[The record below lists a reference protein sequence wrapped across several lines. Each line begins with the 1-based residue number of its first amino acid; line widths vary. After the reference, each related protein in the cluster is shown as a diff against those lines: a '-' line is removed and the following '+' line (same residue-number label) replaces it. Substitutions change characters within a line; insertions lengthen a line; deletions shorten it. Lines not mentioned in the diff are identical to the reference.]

1 MQDVP
6 SNSGAPGRKFSHGPA
21 DGTSGDLDR
30 EPLELLAEQFSN
42 RRRMG
47 EDLTI
52 ERFAAEHPQYAAE
65 ICELFPAIAA
75 IERVKDRQA
84 RPNDGRVAMSG
95 QVPTRL
101 GDFRLIREIGRGGM
115 GVVYEALQVSLG
127 RRVAVKVLPRQFL
140 PTGKTLRRFEREA
153 RTAAKL
159 HHTNIVP
166 VFGMGEQDGYHYI
179 VMQLIAGVGL
189 DEVLVELRR
198 ATNVT
203 SLDAVTDPSPRS
215 TRAHQK
221 AVALL
226 SQDFALVNA
235 ATPGLTPADS
245 DVELKETDHASLPT
259 SDAPLAGV
267 LDGDSIAN
275 RVTHGLDADGL
286 DARNLDAK
294 SVLPSVEPAPLIS
307 PDGAINPVVVADG
320 RKPGAIGGFYW
331 RNVARI
337 AMQVAEALEYAHQ
350 QGTLHRDIKPSN
362 LLLDQHA
369 TLWVADFG
377 LAKRSDYD
385 EVSQTGDI
393 VGTLNY
399 IAPEVLTGRTD
410 RRSDIYSLGL
420 TLYELLALRSAYGGK
435 THARVLEEIR
445 QANPRRPS
453 YYQPSV
459 PRDLETIVLKA
470 IAAEPDKR
478 YATAGA
484 LAEDLHR
491 FLEDRPIQA
500 RRASLIEHG
509 WRWCRRNRGVAAL
522 SAVLLLSIVS
532 YAAIANIG
540 YVKMSRLRTQAQELA
555 KDALTQRQTAEGQ
568 RTRAE
573 QTLELA
579 IQALDN
585 VYARFVPDHAVESS
599 TILLGDS
606 IDDADSEGDATSV
619 YQVRSQPALSNE
631 TAAFLQEMLGFYD
644 KFAEIDEMNMSW
656 RLRAATASRKVGDV
670 LFLLG
675 KNSEADEAYR
685 KALNRNSE
693 LKIEDE
699 KQRLVSEIEK
709 VRAFNGLAMTLAG
722 QGRFKEAFETHRKGL
737 QGLRAVPAALRNF
750 PELRAEEAR
759 TLFYLSRLPPEG
771 RGRPGRGPRRE
782 GLSREGMAERPPHL
796 PHSDQVPPPPGRP
809 GPGGRLERAGRHP
822 EPGWRGRLPFGKPRH
837 GEDYLQQA
845 IQSLEKLAEEF
856 PQVAEHRYL
865 LALAY
870 RSRADNPWD
879 QDDDLQHRAVEILEG
894 LVADYPSIPDYRDEL
909 CRAYAGIRW
918 IPLPH
923 LDDRRPSV
931 SAELL
936 EKSVELSRVLVE
948 EHPNIPRFR
957 ETYAL
962 VQQQHGR
969 QYLKDEQFVDAES
982 DLRAS
987 AKALATMSEKS
998 PHDPHLR
1005 MLLETSR
1012 MFLSRTLAHQNNV
1025 SPEHGKEA
1033 VAIMEQMIHEAT
1045 REKVGEPGPG
1055 FRGGWGRAARLLLW
1069 HAENLRIMGE
1079 ANAADEAERRSQQLE
1094 HPSKAPSVR

>member
-1 MQDVP
+1 MQDGVF
-6 SNSGAPGRKFSHGPA
+6 NSGDPEFRPLRHDTG
-21 DGTSGDLDR
+21 DGTQSDR
-30 EPLELLAEQFSN
+30 DPVELLAEQFSN

-47 EDLTI
+47 EELTI
-52 ERFAAEHPQYAAE
+52 ESFAAEHPQYAAE
-65 ICELFPAIAA
+65 IREIFPAIAA
-75 IERVKDRQA
+75 IERAKDRQA
-84 RPNDGRVAMSG
+84 SPNDGRVAMSG
-95 QVPTRL
+95 QVPARL

-127 RRVAVKVLPRQFL
+127 RRVAIKVLPRQFL

-166 VFGMGEQDGYHYI
+166 VFGIGEQDGYHYI

-198 ATNVT
+198 AANVA
-203 SLDAVTDPSPRS
+203 SLDAVADPSPRG

-235 ATPGLTPADS
+235 ASPGLTPADS

-259 SDAPLAGV
+259 SDVAQASVPG
-267 LDGDSIAN
+267 GNSIAN
-275 RVTHGLDADGL
+275 RVTHGLDADGF
-286 DARNLDAK
+286 DARNLDINSIGRSAEQDPSLLPDDTIDPVVAADRRK
-294 SVLPSVEPAPLIS
+294 PSV
-307 PDGAINPVVVADG
+307 
-320 RKPGAIGGFYW
+320 IGGFYW

-337 AMQVAEALEYAHQ
+337 AMQVAEALAHQ
-350 QGTLHRDIKPSN
+350 QGTLHRDIKPGN

-385 EVSQTGDI
+385 DVSQTGDI

-399 IAPEVLTGRTD
+399 IAPEVLAGRTD

-420 TLYELLALRSAYGGK
+420 TLYELLALRAAHGSR
-435 THARVLEEIR
+435 THARVLEAIR
-445 QANPRRPS
+445 QANPKRPS

-478 YATAGA
+478 YATAAA

-491 FLEDRPIQA
+491 FLEDRPIRA

-522 SAVLLLSIVS
+522 SAILLGLIVS
-532 YAAIANIG
+532 YAAIANVG
-540 YVKMSRLRTQAQELA
+540 YVHMSRLKTQAQDLA
-555 KDALTQRQTAEGQ
+555 EDALMQRRKAEDE

-573 QTLELA
+573 ETLVLA
-579 IQALDN
+579 IDALDN
-585 VYARFVPDHAVESS
+585 VYARFVPDHAVDSS
-599 TILLGDS
+599 TILL
-606 IDDADSEGDATSV
+606 DDATGDAESEEDAGTV
-619 YQVRSQPALSNE
+619 IQVRPQPALSNE

-644 KFAEIDEMNMSW
+644 KFAEKDEMNMSW

-675 KNSEADEAYR
+675 KNAEADDAYR
-685 KALNRNSE
+685 KALQRNSE
-693 LKIEDE
+693 LTIDDDKLW
-699 KQRLVSEIEK
+699 LVSEVEK
-709 VRAFNGLAMTLAG
+709 VRASNGLAMTLAG
-722 QGRFKEAFETHRKGL
+722 QGQFSEAFAEHRKGL
-737 QGLRAVPAALRNF
+737 QGLRAVPAALRNA

-771 RGRPGRGPRRE
+771 RGGPGRGPRRE
-782 GLSREGMAERPPHL
+782 APFREGLADRRPHL
-796 PHSDQVPPPPGRP
+796 PQGDPVLPPPGRP
-809 GPGGRLERAGRHP
+809 GPEGRPERAGRHP
-822 EPGWRGRLPFGKPRH
+822 EPKWRGRFPFGKPRH

-856 PQVAEHRYL
+856 PLVAEHRYL

-870 RSRADNPWD
+870 RSRADKPWD

-918 IPLPH
+918 IPLLH

-936 EKSVELSRVLVE
+936 EKSRELSRVLVE

-969 QYLKDEQFVDAES
+969 QYLQDEKFVDAES

-1012 MFLSRTLAHQNNV
+1012 MFLARALAHQNNV

-1033 VAIMEQMIHEAT
+1033 VAIMEQLIHEAT
-1045 REKVGEPGPG
+1045 REKVSEPGPG
-1055 FRGGWGRAARLLLW
+1055 FRGGWGRAARIFLY

-1079 ANAADEAERRSQQLE
+1079 ANAADEVERRRQQLE
-1094 HPSKAPSVR
+1094 HRSKPPFVR